1 MGIPRDPPLPR
12 QRNRRTPA
20 TSPTPHCIAAEISR
34 SPATHERSRCAA
46 VVARR
51 MSQARTRLRRSD
63 CVSIR
68 AVSARSQT
76 SWFPYAP
83 ALHPSNAEKE
93 TIMSIEL
100 ENMARDLALKGYV
113 SSTQKR
119 YLKRAKHLIERFGRP
134 ASELGQEDLRLY
146 VEELRAPGQS
156 ASTLSTALCALLFLY
171 RKT

>member
-1 MGIPRDPPLPR
+1 
-12 QRNRRTPA
+12 
-20 TSPTPHCIAAEISR
+20 
-34 SPATHERSRCAA
+34 
-46 VVARR
+46 
-51 MSQARTRLRRSD
+51 
-63 CVSIR
+63 
-68 AVSARSQT
+68 
-76 SWFPYAP
+76 
-83 ALHPSNAEKE
+83 LHPSNAEKE

-171 RKT
+171 RKTLARPEVVSFISLPRSGVSENLCNLAKPGDLKGVTYGRASYESIEGAAQQPGEV